1 MCVWKTVSRIQGDL
15 QVEEIVSA
23 ETSVRAVLYVSVKSS
38 VKGCYMFYREH
49 CQGGVL
55 VTIRD
60 VCFVFCL
67 VLFSVSACHYCL

>member
-38 VKGCYMFYREH
+38 VKGCYVFYGEH
-49 CQGGVL
+49 CQGGVP
-55 VTIRD
+55 VTIHD
-60 VCFVFCL
+60 VCFVFFV
-67 VLFSVSACHYCL
+67 VLFSVSACYYCL